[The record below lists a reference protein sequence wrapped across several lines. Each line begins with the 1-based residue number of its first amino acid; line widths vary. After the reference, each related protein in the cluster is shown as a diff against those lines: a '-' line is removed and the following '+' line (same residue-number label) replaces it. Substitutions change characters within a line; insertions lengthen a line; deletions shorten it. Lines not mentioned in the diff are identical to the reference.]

1 VGGVVGTQF
10 VLPSLVTKHGKSD
23 LTPSR
28 EKEFEKWLRIY
39 REKMLARGEY
49 LGQLY
54 DIGFDMPETHA
65 IRKDQAMYY
74 AFFAKRWKGNVELR
88 GLEDRKY
95 NVLDYVT
102 GKQYGTVSGHGAKLP
117 VEVNGNLLLEVRP
130 Q

>member
-1 VGGVVGTQF
+1 
-10 VLPSLVTKHGKSD
+10 
-23 LTPSR
+23 
-28 EKEFEKWLRIY
+28 
-39 REKMLARGEY
+39 
-49 LGQLY
+49 
-54 DIGFDMPETHA
+54 
-65 IRKDQAMYY
+65 MYY

-117 VEVNGNLLLEVRP
+117 VEFSGNLLLEVRP